1 MAEEQNKK
9 SWKSM
14 FINGEENKK
23 SSSEP
28 AVKEKSKVTF
38 PNKTNSDTNT
48 SSVFDHAST
57 SSNTN
62 LNSTTNSNLDE
73 TILQKVKESY
83 AQNFIKLNK
92 PGYDFFE
99 YFNAIRKTGTD
110 KPGVF
115 SMALDMA
122 SAMDSNITKDLL
134 AAQAADYI
142 KQINNIHSNNLSK
155 GEQKKTEILNSKST
169 ESKNLSV
176 ELETLNQQLSAIQN
190 QIEEK
195 KRRLD
200 NIEHKYQP
208 QIQEIEQKMLS
219 NDFVKNQ
226 MILELDKVKTG
237 IESI

>member
-1 MAEEQNKK
+1 MGQEQNKK
-9 SWKSM
+9 SWKSI
-14 FINGEENKK
+14 FINGEDNKVA
-23 SSSEP
+23 SSEP
-28 AVKEKSKVTF
+28 VAKEKNKVTF
-38 PNKTNSDTNT
+38 PNKTNSETTT

-57 SSNTN
+57 SSNAN
-62 LNSTTNSNLDE
+62 LNSNTNSNLDE
-73 TILQKVKESY
+73 NILQKVKESY
-83 AQNFIKLNK
+83 AQNFVKLNK

-122 SAMDSNITKDLL
+122 SAMDSNITKGLL
-134 AAQAADYI
+134 AAQASDYI
-142 KQINNIHSNNLSK
+142 QQINNIHANNLSK
-155 GEQKKTEILNSKST
+155 GEQKKSEILNSKNT

-176 ELETLNQQLSAIQN
+176 ELETLSQQLSVLQN

-200 NIEHKYQP
+200 NIENKYQP